1 MGKDKET
8 RGSWGIME
16 DGESLNQETEA
27 WFPILSLPEIQE
39 NLEQVISECQALRV
53 SLEKCR
59 MGLGDTIPAEIV
71 KDACID
77 QRGRGGEELGREEEQ
92 IPQRKR
98 ENLSGSESLYQACAG
113 RPGKKAGQGG
123 YKGNSTWMC

>member
-53 SLEKCR
+53 YWKNAEWALA
-59 MGLGDTIPAEIV
+59 IPFQQ
-71 KDACID
+71 K
-77 QRGRGGEELGREEEQ
+77 
-92 IPQRKR
+92 
-98 ENLSGSESLYQACAG
+98 
-113 RPGKKAGQGG
+113 
-123 YKGNSTWMC
+123 